1 MLIQGEEEVQDEEAH
16 EEEGGVGQ
24 GEGLEVIADVVC
36 LEVAVIVVEEEVLLE
51 GGAGSEAIK
60 YNLMFYSRSQV
71 ITVP

>member
-1 MLIQGEEEVQDEEAH
+1 M
-16 EEEGGVGQ
+16 GQ
-24 GEGLEVIADVVC
+24 GEDLEVIADVVC